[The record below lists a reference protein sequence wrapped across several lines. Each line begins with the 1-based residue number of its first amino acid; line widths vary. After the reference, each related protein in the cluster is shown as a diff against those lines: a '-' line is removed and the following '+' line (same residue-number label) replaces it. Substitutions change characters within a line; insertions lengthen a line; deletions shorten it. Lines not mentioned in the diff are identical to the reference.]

1 MIDTTTPTTS
11 TLKSNSIWY
20 DQNGLDQ
27 FVIVGIL
34 AIIIVIFWAW
44 TMIKFN
50 NKKNKY

>member
-11 TLKSNSIWY
+11 TSIWY
-20 DQNGLDQ
+20 DLNDLDQ

-50 NKKNKY
+50 DKKNKY